1 MKELLL
7 RESMSYLKRSNTI
20 KTMLAISTQGLLAAT
35 LVMAVEPNTR
45 TFTADQKAKVKGVI
59 LSHDGNTLKVR
70 DDSDNAVSTID
81 LSDNT
86 KIQLKHGLFG
96 LRNHAMD
103 TTALVPGLNVEADGK
118 GAANGDLTAEKVIFD
133 PNSMRTSKQV
143 DARVGPIESRTGQI
157 EGRTGKLENRTG
169 QIETRQGQLEDTEK
183 QTQQQVGQVK
193 TEADQANEGVTGVNK
208 RVSDLD
214 NYQPTASTTVYFKI
228 DSSTLSPDA
237 KKDLDDLAQK
247 ALAAKGYVIEVAGFA
262 DTTGNARLNQALS
275 ERRADAVMQ
284 YLEQQGNIPIP
295 RILTPAGMG
304 TSHAAADNSTK
315 AGRKMNRRVEVK
327 LLVNQGLV
335 GSTPG
340 GAPATTEPAQNAPS
354 SPSTASPAP
363 STPPAPTTPPQQ

>member
-1 MKELLL
+1 MN
-7 RESMSYLKRSNTI
+7 YLKRSSTI
-20 KTMLAISTQGLLAAT
+20 KTMVAISTQGLLAAI

-96 LRNHAMD
+96 MRNHAMD
-103 TTALVPGLNVEADGK
+103 ATALVPGLNVEADGK
-118 GAANGDLTAEKVIFD
+118 GAANGDLTAEKVVFD

-157 EGRTGKLENRTG
+157 EGRTGKLENRAG
-169 QIETRQGQLEDTEK
+169 QIETRQGHLEDTEK

-193 TEADQANEGVTGVNK
+193 TEADKANEGVTDVNH

-228 DSSTLSPDA
+228 NSATLSPDA

-247 ALAAKGYVIEVAGFA
+247 ALAAKGYLVEVAGFA
-262 DTTGNARLNQALS
+262 DTTGNAQLNQALS
-275 ERRADAVMQ
+275 ERRANAVMQ

-304 TSHAAADNSTK
+304 TSHAAADNTTK

-335 GSTPG
+335 GSAQS
-340 GAPATTEPAQNAPS
+340 GAPATTEPAQ
-354 SPSTASPAP
+354 STPAP
-363 STPPAPTTPPQQ
+363 STPPPAPATPQP